1 MKTLRQIEALEYNH
15 TIFQNEDGT
24 ITITM
29 NGPKEPDYVCV
40 PAYTLSPSEVCEGDG
55 KDDDT
60 IYSRTHA
67 DGWTISGCIHED
79 YYYWVNEFSA
89 TKTDGSFVK
98 GDFESEIHASSIEAV
113 EDFIAHHTPSYW
125 DYWDI

>member
-1 MKTLRQIEALEYNH
+1 MHLQIEALEYKH
-15 TIFQNEDGT
+15 IITQNEDGT

-29 NGPKEPDYVCV
+29 NGPKDSKYVSV
-40 PAYTLSPSEVCEGDG
+40 PAYTLSPSEVCEEGG

-60 IYSRTHA
+60 IYSRTHS
-67 DGWTISGCIHED
+67 DGWTISGRIHED

-89 TKTDGSFVK
+89 TKEDGSFVK

-113 EDFIAHHTPSYW
+113 EDFIQHHTPSYW

>member
-1 MKTLRQIEALEYNH
+1 MKTQIEALEYNH
-15 TIFQNEDGT
+15 TITKNKDGT

-29 NGPKEPDYVCV
+29 HGPKERDGVCV
-40 PAYTLSPSEVCEGDG
+40 PAYTLYASEVYERGG
-55 KDDDT
+55 KDDGT

-89 TKTDGSFVK
+89 TKKDGSFVK
-98 GDFESEIHASSIEAV
+98 GDFESEIHASSVEAV
-113 EDFIAHHTPSYW
+113 KDFIKHHAPSYW